1 MIRTAIVYALVDM
14 CIDLI
19 EKKIKQNVNV
29 LSPREQLRQMG
40 LSDASIDTLIRLHG
54 DSVLDIANIP
64 IPPSSWH
71 TWNNGDVVVINLDM
85 NHHQPYHSR
94 TEKRISDMI

>member
-40 LSDASIDTLIRLHG
+40 
-54 DSVLDIANIP
+54 
-64 IPPSSWH
+64 
-71 TWNNGDVVVINLDM
+71 
-85 NHHQPYHSR
+85 
-94 TEKRISDMI
+94 